1 MVFLNEDLSANEND
15 RPHVV
20 EHRKTAS
27 RTGLNYVTDGVAGI
41 SRRRAGKGWAYYYPD
56 GTRITDRHERRRLN
70 SLAIPPAWTDVWIC
84 PDPKGHIQATARDA
98 RGRKQ
103 YRYHTTYREARDH
116 SKFRR
121 MLEFSEVLPA
131 IRERV
136 ERDLRGPDLSRRQIL
151 AATVRLLDKTLIRV
165 GNDEYAKGNRSYGLT
180 TLRRQHVTVEGSV
193 LRFSFRGKSGV
204 QHAVAV
210 TDRRIARIVQRCQDL
225 PGRELFKYI
234 NGDGK
239 RQSITSDDVNEYLR
253 HACGRNV
260 SAKDF
265 RTWGGTIL
273 AAVALREAG
282 PAPTKREATR
292 TINRAI
298 DVVAERLGNTRAVCR
313 KYYVHPALLSAYM
326 DGMTAGQLPPVRS
339 NGVQSDAAPISPASS
354 SPEETKSEAAKP
366 AAPNP
371 EPSTTPLN
379 GKAAD
384 SEGTT
389 EQAPS
394 DATADP
400 QSSKSAPTATATP
413 NEAQDKE
420 SKQSEP
426 PSIDSSESRARRRRK
441 APALRRDE
449 VAVLQFLQELT

>member
-1 MVFLNEDLSANEND
+1 MVFLTEDSSARENG

-20 EHRKTAS
+20 EHRKTAR

-41 SRRRAGKGWAYYYPD
+41 SRRRVGKGWAYYYPD
-56 GTRITDRHERRRLN
+56 GTRITDRQERRRLN

-180 TLRRQHVTVEGSV
+180 TLRRQHVKVEGSV

-239 RQSITSDDVNEYLR
+239 RQTITSDDVNEYLR
-253 HACGRNV
+253 HASGRNV

-292 TINRAI
+292 AINRAI
-298 DVVAERLGNTRAVCR
+298 DVVAEQLGNTRAVCR

-326 DGMTAGQLPPVRS
+326 DGLTAGQLPPGRFNGAQTNTQPARS
-339 NGVQSDAAPISPASS
+339 GSANPESTKPEPTMPEASNPVPS
-354 SPEETKSEAAKP
+354 IVPTGCEAAD
-366 AAPNP
+366 ARETN
-371 EPSTTPLN
+371 
-379 GKAAD
+379 
-384 SEGTT
+384 
-389 EQAPS
+389 EQGS
-394 DATADP
+394 HDATADP
-400 QSSKSAPTATATP
+400 ATSDSAQTTTATP
-413 NEAQDKE
+413 DDPLAGESQQSGTSSKE
-420 SKQSEP
+420 
-426 PSIDSSESRARRRRK
+426 SSESRARRRRK